1 MNNIASFKSIIETG
15 YTDKLTVYDYT
26 TGSNADGTTSLV
38 RSTLPKISAAK
49 CRLSFAAKDGSTPT
63 NISSNIS
70 FLTFTV
76 FCSPNLS
83 IQKGDYMMISR
94 MDEANNTLRVYI
106 GTASDPLI
114 RVTHQEITLQ
124 QIGDA

>member
-1 MNNIASFKSIIETG
+1 MNNIVSFQKYIESG

-26 TGSNADGTTSLV
+26 NTVASDGTTTLT
-38 RSTLPKISAAK
+38 RTALPKISAAP
-49 CRLSFAAKDGSTPT
+49 CRLSFASKDGSTPT

-76 FCSPNLS
+76 FCSPSLS
-83 IQKGDYMMISR
+83 IQKGDYMLVSR
-94 MDEANNTLRVYI
+94 LDKANNTMRVYI
-106 GTASDPLI
+106 GTASDPLL